1 MGTMM
6 DEKIVAVEG
15 TLKPAIKE
23 ISGHVRAIIS
33 NNVDALGS
41 TLDGIECSII
51 GDIYNTIFMSMCTK
65 GAVGFS
71 NYAWS
76 FVSRAFFGMLLIAS
90 TVVLNVLVGLRERE
104 EKKVA
109 PAPPEA
115 QLEGSVDGGG
125 PNKTEV
131 TVTTVT
137 TTVTPVDSAVVATE
151 AGDKSENTKPSS
163 AAEITVTSVDSAAAV
178 ATEAGAKG
186 SDRKVDEA
194 DKASEDKDSI
204 QIDSL

>member
-137 TTVTPVDSAVVATE
+137 TTVTPVDSAAVAKSENANPSSAAEMTVMSVDSAAVATE

-163 AAEITVTSVDSAAAV
+163 AAEITVMSV
-178 ATEAGAKG
+178 
-186 SDRKVDEA
+186 
-194 DKASEDKDSI
+194 
-204 QIDSL
+204 